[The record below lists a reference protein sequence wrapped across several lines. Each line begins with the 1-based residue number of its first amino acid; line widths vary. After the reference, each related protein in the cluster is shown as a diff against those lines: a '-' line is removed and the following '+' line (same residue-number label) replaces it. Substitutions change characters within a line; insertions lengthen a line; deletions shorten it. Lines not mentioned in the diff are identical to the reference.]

1 VLLCYLFRFFHAS
14 NFITCTDSIVNAST
28 LVYGN
33 EFNFTCCCVV
43 CFVVHCVALVC
54 VFDCLA
60 SYKAYAVPP
69 LINALKSITYH
80 FYPMIFVL
88 PKCYLRLQKCY
99 LCYLL
104 LLFLVLHCSR

>member
-1 VLLCYLFRFFHAS
+1 
-14 NFITCTDSIVNAST
+14 
-28 LVYGN
+28 
-33 EFNFTCCCVV
+33 
-43 CFVVHCVALVC
+43 

-60 SYKAYAVPP
+60 SYKAQPMPTLVNP
-69 LINALKSITYH
+69 LESITYH

-104 LLFLVLHCSR
+104 LLSLVLSCFFYLCARTRSNYRANFVNSYDLYFLVLRYRLTIKALRERLRASEMG